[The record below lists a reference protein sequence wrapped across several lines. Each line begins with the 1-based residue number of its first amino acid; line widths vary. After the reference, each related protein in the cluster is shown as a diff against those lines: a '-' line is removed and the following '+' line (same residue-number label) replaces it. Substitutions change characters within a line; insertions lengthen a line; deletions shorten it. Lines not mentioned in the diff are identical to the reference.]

1 MILKRKSNDDTTRRF
16 KGGDRK
22 VNSGLLWLF
31 CLLLVPQA
39 LGFGHALA
47 QEETVQTDDQKVA
60 QSQIQMIRQ
69 LFEVI
74 SSPTAAA
81 SGERADV
88 LGTIASPTFIRH
100 DLTGTIPNVRTDQGA
115 ISFVQSLIVSFP
127 NFKLEILDI
136 FSAGDKLTV
145 LYVLSGTHQG
155 DFLGIAPTGKE
166 IKIFGINI
174 YRFENGQVE
183 ETWQL
188 TDVQSLM
195 QQLGVVQPFGEVE
208 P

>member
-1 MILKRKSNDDTTRRF
+1 MKRISDDDTARRF
-16 KGGDRK
+16 RGGDGK
-22 VNSGLLWLF
+22 AKSGLVWLF
-31 CLLLVPQA
+31 CLLLVPQV
-39 LGFGHALA
+39 LGFSHAVG
-47 QEETVQTDDQKVA
+47 QEETVQSNDQRVA
-60 QSQIQMIRQ
+60 QSQIHKIRR

-166 IKIFGINI
+166 IKIYGINI
-174 YRFENGQVE
+174 YRFENGLVE

-188 TDVQSLM
+188 ADVHSLM
-195 QQLGVVQPFGEVE
+195 QQLGVAE